1 MEQDPFGAAF
11 MDYLGGERPVVTIER
26 DDGYMDEHDFGDYF
40 AGFDQ
45 FPQCEKDALAFA
57 KGRVLDIG
65 LGAGRVSLHLQSMGL
80 DVTGIDIS
88 DLAIETSRRRGVAR
102 AVRMSACELDF
113 PKGSFDTAVAFGN
126 NFGVC
131 GTPERVLGMMVRL
144 RDVMADGGTFLAESI
159 DPTATD
165 RPAHLEYH
173 RRNRERGRYPGHV
186 RIRDRYKGMVG
197 GWWDLLMVTP
207 DEMKG
212 LAERAGWKVQRTIS
226 EPGSGHV
233 YVGVLVKA

>member
-1 MEQDPFGAAF
+1 MADDPFGEAF
-11 MDYLGGERPVVTIER
+11 RDHLDGKRPVLTIER
-26 DDGYMDEHDFGDYF
+26 DDGYTDEHDFDDYF

-45 FPQCEKDALAFA
+45 FPQCEKEALSLA

-65 LGAGRVSLHLQSMGL
+65 LGAGRVSLHLQSLGM

-88 DLAIETSRRRGVAR
+88 DLALETSRRRGVR
-102 AVRMSACELDF
+102 KAVKMSACELDL
-113 PKGSFDTAVAFGN
+113 PRGSIDTAVAFGN

-131 GTPERVLGMMVRL
+131 GTPEGVLGMMVRL
-144 RDVMADGGTFLAESI
+144 REVVADGGTFLAESI
-159 DPTATD
+159 DPTTTD

-173 RRNRERGRYPGHV
+173 RRNRERGRYPGQV
-186 RIRDRYKGMVG
+186 RIRERYEGTVG

-212 LAERAGWKVQRTIS
+212 LAERSGWRVRKVITEPDSGTI
-226 EPGSGHV
+226 
-233 YVGVLVKA
+233 YVGVMVKD